1 MEQGRVV
8 VLCKQVVITVSILEP
23 GIIKMGAES
32 LKTSRS
38 EMLESSSA
46 PLNDRGVFVR
56 KAGGGLMLC
65 GPSFII
71 PLFLHLQL
79 FMGSLVCAR
88 PWSCDG
94 AGA

>member
-56 KAGGGLMLC
+56 KAGGGVDAVRSIIYY
-65 GPSFII
+65 SFIS
-71 PLFLHLQL
+71 PLTTIYGVPG
-79 FMGSLVCAR
+79 MCSSLEL
-88 PWSCDG
+88 
-94 AGA
+94 

>member
-1 MEQGRVV
+1 
-8 VLCKQVVITVSILEP
+8 
-23 GIIKMGAES
+23 
-32 LKTSRS
+32 
-38 EMLESSSA
+38 MLESSSA
-46 PLNDRGVFVR
+46 QLNDRGVFVR
-56 KAGGGLMLC
+56 MGGDLMLC